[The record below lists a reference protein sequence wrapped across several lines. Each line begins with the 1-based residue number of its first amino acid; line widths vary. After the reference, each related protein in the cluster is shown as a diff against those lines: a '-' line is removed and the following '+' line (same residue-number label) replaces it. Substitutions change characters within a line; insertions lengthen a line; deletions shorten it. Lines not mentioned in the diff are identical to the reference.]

1 MPFLEVTPSST
12 IVLYILINSSLYFSS
27 DVIDSVLLPNS
38 VTQDIVGIASSKDDL
53 STLVSLVALAELVE
67 SLQAAGPFTVF
78 APNNAAFAALPAAEV
93 EDLQKTENKETLVD
107 VLLYHVASGIYNVG
121 NFTEP
126 ETDVTALNG
135 DVLHVEL
142 GAHDDH
148 RRRKLS
154 EEEIT
159 VNGAHIVAT
168 YYANNGIIHVVDKVI
183 EHDHSHSSA
192 SSMKNFMGITLAMV
206 GAFIML

>member
-38 VTQDIVGIASSKDDL
+38 VTQDIVGIASSNDDL
-53 STLVSLVALAELVE
+53 STLVSLVALAELVDD
-67 SLQAAGPFTVF
+67 LQGAGPFTVF

-107 VLLYHVASGIYNVG
+107 VLLYHVVSGIYNVG
-121 NFTEP
+121 DFTEP
-126 ETDVTALNG
+126 ETDLTALND

-142 GAHDDH
+142 GAHDH

-154 EEEIT
+154 EEEVTI
-159 VNGAHIVAT
+159 NDAHIVAT